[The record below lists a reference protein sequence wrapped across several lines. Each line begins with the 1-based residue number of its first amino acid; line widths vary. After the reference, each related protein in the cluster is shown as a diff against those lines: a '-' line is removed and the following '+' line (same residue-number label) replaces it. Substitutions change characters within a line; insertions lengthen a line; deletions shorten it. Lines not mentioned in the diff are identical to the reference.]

1 MAVEEMQL
9 SNGVM
14 AAGPMGAMQSP
25 TMGLGQQRMSFAIH
39 EILGLQG
46 NAYLSHGYCPQGFF
60 PQQNFAVDIGSC
72 ASFDRPLCGSDQ
84 LIAGTHTG
92 NPSNYSMPIS
102 TTHSMPSDDGNNH
115 SSSGGKSKRKKR
127 RHRTI
132 FTQYQIDE
140 LEKAFQEAHY
150 PDVWFQN
157 RRAKW
162 RKTEKTWGKSTIMA
176 EYGLYGAMVRHS
188 LPLPETITKTAETT
202 DPQQSA
208 APWLLGNSIPCG
220 YQSDLLSLPPDSLFL
235 SLFYIFTIKTFKYSR
250 NTFSVLEEAQQHC
263 NSIHFLLSFTFER
276 NVADRRTQ
284 IFLQTPFSHTQIKTK
299 IGKKL
304 SRVFVLKA
312 ISNNLFYSAREP
324 DLS

>member
-14 AAGPMGAMQSP
+14 TAGPMGAMQGP
-25 TMGLGQQRMSFAIH
+25 AMGLGPQRMSFAIH

-60 PQQNFAVDIGSC
+60 PQQSFTMDIGSC
-72 ASFDRPLCGSDQ
+72 TSFDRPLCGSEQ
-84 LIAGTHTG
+84 LITGAHSG
-92 NPSNYSMPIS
+92 NPMNYNMPVSASQSVPI
-102 TTHSMPSDDGNNH
+102 DDGSNQQN
-115 SSSGGKSKRKKR
+115 SGGKSKRKKR

-150 PDVWFQN
+150 PDVYAREVLAVKTELPEDRIQVWFQN

-188 LPLPETITKTAETT
+188 LPLPDTITKSAETA

-208 APWLLGNSIPCG
+208 APWLLG
-220 YQSDLLSLPPDSLFL
+220 
-235 SLFYIFTIKTFKYSR
+235 K
-250 NTFSVLEEAQQHC
+250 FS
-263 NSIHFLLSFTFER
+263 
-276 NVADRRTQ
+276 
-284 IFLQTPFSHTQIKTK
+284 TPQF
-299 IGKKL
+299 
-304 SRVFVLKA
+304 
-312 ISNNLFYSAREP
+312 
-324 DLS
+324 

>member
-14 AAGPMGAMQSP
+14 AGGPMGGMQG
-25 TMGLGQQRMSFAIH
+25 TAMGLGPQRMSFAIH

-84 LIAGTHTG
+84 LGAGSH
-92 NPSNYSMPIS
+92 NSYNMPVS
-102 TTHSMPSDDGNNH
+102 ASHSIPSDEGTNH
-115 SSSGGKSKRKKR
+115 QGSGGKSKRKKR

-150 PDVWFQN
+150 PDVYAREMLAVKTELPEDRIQVWFQN

-188 LPLPETITKTAETT
+188 LPLPDTITKTAETS

-208 APWLLGNSIPCG
+208 APWLLGMHKKSMEAAAHLEQVEKSSDMSESDSDDGPSSRSSISANVNSIYHDDKLVG
-220 YQSDLLSLPPDSLFL
+220 QLSQQRLLMDQHVHNHGPFVLP
-235 SLFYIFTIKTFKYSR
+235 
-250 NTFSVLEEAQQHC
+250 
-263 NSIHFLLSFTFER
+263 
-276 NVADRRTQ
+276 
-284 IFLQTPFSHTQIKTK
+284 SHT
-299 IGKKL
+299 KL
-304 SRVFVLKA
+304 
-312 ISNNLFYSAREP
+312 YEQ
-324 DLS
+324 

>member
-14 AAGPMGAMQSP
+14 TTGHMGGMQGAA
-25 TMGLGQQRMSFAIH
+25 MGLGPQRMSFAIH

-84 LIAGTHTG
+84 LVAGTHTG
-92 NPSNYSMPIS
+92 
-102 TTHSMPSDDGNNH
+102 THNSYNMSLSASHTMPSDEGGNH
-115 SSSGGKSKRKKR
+115 QGSGGKSKRKKR

-150 PDVWFQN
+150 PDVYAREMLAAKTDLPEDRIQVWFQN

-188 LPLPETITKTAETT
+188 LPLPDTITKTAETS
-202 DPQQSA
+202 DPQHSA
-208 APWLLGNSIPCG
+208 APWLLGRI
-220 YQSDLLSLPPDSLFL
+220 Y
-235 SLFYIFTIKTFKYSR
+235 
-250 NTFSVLEEAQQHC
+250 
-263 NSIHFLLSFTFER
+263 FE
-276 NVADRRTQ
+276 
-284 IFLQTPFSHTQIKTK
+284 F
-299 IGKKL
+299 
-304 SRVFVLKA
+304 
-312 ISNNLFYSAREP
+312 
-324 DLS
+324 

>member
-14 AAGPMGAMQSP
+14 AGGPMGGMQG
-25 TMGLGQQRMSFAIH
+25 TAMGLGPQRMSFAIH

-84 LIAGTHTG
+84 LGAGSH
-92 NPSNYSMPIS
+92 NSYNMPVS
-102 TTHSMPSDDGNNH
+102 ASHSIPSDEGTNH
-115 SSSGGKSKRKKR
+115 QGSGGKSKRKKR

-150 PDVWFQN
+150 PDVYAREMLAVKTELPEDRIQVWFQN

-188 LPLPETITKTAETT
+188 LPLPDTITKTAETS

-208 APWLLGNSIPCG
+208 APWLLGEFPIEFQYNPLLERRISSHSTSSKIERAVQEMHHDEYGIHC
-220 YQSDLLSLPPDSLFL
+220 SDRMGNGTTKTDLFA
-235 SLFYIFTIKTFKYSR
+235 
-250 NTFSVLEEAQQHC
+250 EW
-263 NSIHFLLSFTFER
+263 
-276 NVADRRTQ
+276 Q
-284 IFLQTPFSHTQIKTK
+284 ILDQIL
-299 IGKKL
+299 IL
-304 SRVFVLKA
+304 VVVRF
-312 ISNNLFYSAREP
+312 
-324 DLS
+324 

>member
-150 PDVWFQN
+150 PDVYAREMLAVKTELPEDRIQVWFQN

-208 APWLLGNSIPCG
+208 APWLLGMHKKSMEAAAHLEQVERSSDASESDSEDGPSSRSSINANMG
-220 YQSDLLSLPPDSLFL
+220 SLYRDDKLIGHLNQQRLLLDHHMHHHHHDS
-235 SLFYIFTIKTFKYSR
+235 S
-250 NTFSVLEEAQQHC
+250 
-263 NSIHFLLSFTFER
+263 
-276 NVADRRTQ
+276 
-284 IFLQTPFSHTQIKTK
+284 P
-299 IGKKL
+299 
-304 SRVFVLKA
+304 FVLSTNTK
-312 ISNNLFYSAREP
+312 LYEQ
-324 DLS
+324 